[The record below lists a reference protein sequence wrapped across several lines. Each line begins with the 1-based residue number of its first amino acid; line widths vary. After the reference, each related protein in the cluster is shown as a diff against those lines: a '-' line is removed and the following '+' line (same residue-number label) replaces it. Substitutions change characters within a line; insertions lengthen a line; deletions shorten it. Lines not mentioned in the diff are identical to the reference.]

1 MDQQAPPYVHDLLD
15 AFLTGE
21 PLNFHHH
28 SVPLDV
34 QARLTAARE
43 SGALGTVPAEPRAGL
58 TP

>member
-21 PLNFHHH
+21 PLNFRHHP
-28 SVPLDV
+28 VPLDV

-43 SGALGTVPAEPRAGL
+43 SGVLGTVPAQFRTGL
-58 TP
+58 T